1 LVEITEYTLAVLVST
16 LLVGGSVATYT
27 TFARL
32 EYSSEA
38 DASLAALVGLAND
51 AVANGHS
58 SATLLLPTS
67 TLTCSNGALTMLMGN
82 NTVSSP
88 IGGTCEFVA
97 SINGG
102 VHTVSFDSQ
111 SSGLRFQVT

>member
-1 LVEITEYTLAVLVST
+1 MVEITEYTLAVLVST
-16 LLVGGSVATYT
+16 LLVGGSAVTYA

-32 EYSSEA
+32 EYSSEV
-38 DASLAALVGLAND
+38 DASVAALVGLAND

-67 TLTCSNGALTMLMGN
+67 TLSCSHGTLTMLSGN

-88 IGGTCEFVA
+88 IGGNCEFVA

-111 SSGLRFQVT
+111 SWGLRLRVT

>member
-16 LLVGGSVATYT
+16 LLIGGSAVAYA

-32 EYSSEA
+32 ENSSEV

-67 TLTCSNGALTMLMGN
+67 TLSCSHGALTMLSGN
-82 NTVSSP
+82 DTVSSP
-88 IGGTCEFVA
+88 IGGSCEFVA
-97 SINGG
+97 SISGG
-102 VHTVSFDSQ
+102 VHTVGFDSR
-111 SSGLRFQVT
+111 SSGLSFQVT